1 MSFNDM
7 MKDGMKGMG
16 GMMQKMGGMDGMMDK
31 MKDSVKDMSAEGK
44 QDM

>member
-1 MSFNDM
+1 M
-7 MKDGMKGMG
+7 MKDGMQGME
-16 GMMQKMGGMDGMMDK
+16 GMMEKMGGMDGMMDK

>member
-1 MSFNDM
+1 M